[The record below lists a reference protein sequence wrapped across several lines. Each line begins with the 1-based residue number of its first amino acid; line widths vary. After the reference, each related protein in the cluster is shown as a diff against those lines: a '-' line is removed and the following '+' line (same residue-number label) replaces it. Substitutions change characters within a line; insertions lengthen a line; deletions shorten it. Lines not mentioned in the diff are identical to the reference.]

1 MRNALLLSFLLLF
14 SACNLASNGKEY
26 RSMSIE
32 EDDEIY
38 LYSCEEN
45 FSDVNITIRLEQA
58 HEYLFTAIHDESEK
72 LVNEIF
78 DDVLENNDTSK
89 TEASVLDWWDYL
101 KISYTFQ
108 SNIQTKAKEIDEKFG
123 CVFIDSEHIE

>member
-72 LVNEIF
+72 LVDKIF

-89 TEASVLDWWDYL
+89 TEPSVFDWWKYL
-101 KISYTFQ
+101 KMSYAFQ

-123 CVFIDSEHIE
+123 CVFIDSETIE